1 VGVGHRPM
9 RVHLDKQCVINAS
22 ESFWLQMLAMTLD
35 PIKSPAEPF
44 LGAGHIHAGVELS
57 GAWLG
62 RIEVR
67 MAERLA
73 YEATA
78 SMMMQAVETVKQED
92 ALDAVREIANMIAG
106 VIKPALPRPCSMT
119 VPQSAIESEYF
130 CSGMRAGDSLA
141 VGFRHRSGDLLV
153 QVWENEYAPEP

>member
-1 VGVGHRPM
+1 M
-9 RVHLDKQCVINAS
+9 RIHLDEQCVINAS

-44 LGAGHIHAGVELS
+44 LAAGHIQAGVGLS

-92 ALDAVREIANMIAG
+92 ALDAAREIANMIAG
-106 VIKPALPRPCSMT
+106 VIKPSLPRPCDMT
-119 VPQSAIESEYF
+119 IPQSAIAPEGF
-130 CSGMRAGDSLA
+130 CGEMRFEQA
-141 VGFRHRSGDLLV
+141 VAVWFRHVSGDLLV
-153 QVWENEYAPEP
+153 QVWENEYVPEP